1 MDINA
6 TLIGQALGF
15 LILVWFTWKFIW
27 PPLLGAIEER
37 QKKIADGL
45 AAADRGQKDLE
56 DAKGKAGDII
66 REARDKAA
74 LVLDQ
79 AHKRSTEVIDEAK
92 QAAIAEGERLV
103 AAARADVAGERTKA
117 RDELRRE
124 VGQLAVAG
132 AGRLLGR
139 EVDAKAHADLL
150 EQLAAEIERKKG

>member
-45 AAADRGQKDLE
+45 AAADRGQRDLE
-56 DAKGKAGDII
+56 EAKGKATEIV

-74 LVLDQ
+74 QVVEQ
-79 AHKRSTEVIDEAK
+79 ASKRSGELIDEAK
-92 QAAIAEGERLV
+92 HTAVAEGDRLLT
-103 AAARADVAGERTKA
+103 AARAEVSAEAARA
-117 RDELRRE
+117 RDGLRRE
-124 VGQLAVAG
+124 VSALALAG

-139 EVDAKAHADLL
+139 EVDARVHAELL
-150 EQLAAEIERKKG
+150 EQLAAEIDRT

>member
-15 LILVWFTWKFIW
+15 LVLVWFTWKFIW

-56 DAKGKAGDII
+56 DARGKAGEIV

-74 LVLDQ
+74 QIVEQ
-79 AHKRSTEVIDEAK
+79 AHKRSSELIDEAK
-92 QAAIAEGERLV
+92 HTAVAEGERLLT
-103 AAARADVAGERTKA
+103 AARADVAGERTRA

-124 VGQLAVAG
+124 VGQLAVTG
-132 AGRLLGR
+132 ARRLLGR
-139 EVDAKAHADLL
+139 EVDAAAHADLL
-150 EQLAAEIERKKG
+150 EQLAAEIESGRG

>member
-74 LVLDQ
+74 QVLDQ
-79 AHKRSTEVIDEAK
+79 AHKRSTEVIDEARH
-92 QAAIAEGERLV
+92 AAAAEGERLV

>member
-56 DAKGKAGDII
+56 EAKGKANDIV
-66 REARDKAA
+66 REARDKATQ
-74 LVLDQ
+74 VVDQ
-79 AHKRSTEVIDEAK
+79 ASKRSSELIDEAK
-92 QAAIAEGERLV
+92 HTAVAEGDRLLT
-103 AAARADVAGERTKA
+103 AARAEVSSEAARA
-117 RDELRRE
+117 RDGLRRE
-124 VGQLAVAG
+124 VATLALAG
-132 AGRLLGR
+132 AERLLGR
-139 EVDAKAHADLL
+139 EVDARVHAELL
-150 EQLAAEIERKKG
+150 EQLAAEIERA